1 MVYPQWERNALDYS
15 QFFISN
21 WIFLFLLTLK
31 LFKIGEVGGGPSGLK
46 NGSFQDN
53 FWIGFEKKLLNL
65 FHLILALGGN
75 TLKIFHSTKKDMF
88 SSLGH
93 ITLKGKINFDFKIEN
108 QKLPTEGGSM
118 HLNAMG
124 EI

>member
-1 MVYPQWERNALDYS
+1 MGEKCFR
-15 QFFISN
+15 
-21 WIFLFLLTLK
+21 LLSVFYFELNIPIPVN
-31 LFKIGEVGGGPSGLK
+31 FEIIQNRGGGGGPSGLK